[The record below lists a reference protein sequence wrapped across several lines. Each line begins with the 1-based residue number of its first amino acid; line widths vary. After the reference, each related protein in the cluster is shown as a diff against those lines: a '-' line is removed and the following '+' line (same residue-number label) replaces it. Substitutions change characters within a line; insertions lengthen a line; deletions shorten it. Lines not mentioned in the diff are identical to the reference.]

1 MSAAFLIT
9 KITVFHQ
16 KLPMGW
22 KDSQYNIAQV
32 VIIFNAMLAMS
43 FQRTVV
49 KCLVLF
55 PFESNYFLHLLTTGT
70 TSLFSWLLWALMVP

>member
-55 PFESNYFLHLLTTGT
+55 PF
-70 TSLFSWLLWALMVP
+70 